1 MNGLRITDERVGNHL
16 VLTLEGELSV
26 LSSFAFNQAVEQQA
40 LAAGNY
46 KLILDVAGLT
56 LIDSSGMGA
65 LARLLRQ
72 LQEYDGC
79 IHLVNIRANLLEMLY
94 VAKLDRAFTWHK
106 SAQDAVDA
114 CAARAA
120 GQLPEGERELSE
132 PRPAPAEEAEP
143 ADAAP
148 NTAPPAQPFDHE
160 LPAYE
165 GCANYPTWYVLRWFR
180 NNLELRQRAVA
191 LIATADSFEQAT
203 EQLAQLVVSHQL
215 ESVEQTS
222 LAAGLYTF
230 ALHFVDWREV
240 ASRLAGD

>member
-1 MNGLRITDERVGNHL
+1 MNGLRITDERAGNHL
-16 VLTLEGELSV
+16 VLTLAGELSV

-46 KLILDVAGLT
+46 KLILDVGGLT

-65 LARLLRQ
+65 LARLLKQ
-72 LQEYDGC
+72 LQEYGGC

-94 VAKLDRAFTWHK
+94 IARLDREFTWHK
-106 SAQDAVDA
+106 SVRDAVDA
-114 CAARAA
+114 CAALAA
-120 GQLPEGERELSE
+120 GLVPDSERELSE
-132 PRPAPAEEAEP
+132 VRAAPVEEAGP
-143 ADAAP
+143 AGEAAS
-148 NTAPPAQPFDHE
+148 ASQPATPFDHE

-240 ASRLAGD
+240 AGRLAGE